1 LWTLG
6 KFKRQE
12 HDLLLDVMKGFK
24 LLRLLH
30 SPGDA
35 RQAKYVVPAMLPTSE
50 LPPEYT
56 DPHWWCP
63 SKASGAAVMQADTT
77 VRAEMRIVYEVL
89 GGSLPSGC
97 MSELQ
102 VSLVSLGQSGSVEEE
117 QTAASEAAVVER
129 ICGTVLSEA
138 YDCGRG
144 AIREWIIIS
153 RAAPTLDA
161 GVLDSIRVMGWIELY
176 SAEGTTDWRLFTR
189 VMQEIESMEQRALTL
204 CFRKKTFHVDS
215 HGKLSNALEIPSEE
229 LLFPRFTFKDGG
241 QKRVR
246 RELVVPSV
254 SWKELTLVQHTL
266 VHETSAAAAAAAAAI
281 QPHFIEEDKSDPGL
295 KAPTGPG

>member
-1 LWTLG
+1 
-6 KFKRQE
+6 
-12 HDLLLDVMKGFK
+12 
-24 LLRLLH
+24 
-30 SPGDA
+30 
-35 RQAKYVVPAMLPTSE
+35 MLPRSE

-56 DPHWWCP
+56 TPQWWRP

-102 VSLVSLGQSGSVEEE
+102 VSLVSLGQSGSVVDH

-189 VMQEIESMEQRALTL
+189 VMREIESMEQRALTL

-215 HGKLSNALEIPSEE
+215 HGKLSNALEIPSEQ

-241 QKRVR
+241 QKREIKEVR

-254 SWKELTLVQHTL
+254 SWKELTLVQRTL
-266 VHETSAAAAAAAAAI
+266 VHETSAAAAAAAAAAAI